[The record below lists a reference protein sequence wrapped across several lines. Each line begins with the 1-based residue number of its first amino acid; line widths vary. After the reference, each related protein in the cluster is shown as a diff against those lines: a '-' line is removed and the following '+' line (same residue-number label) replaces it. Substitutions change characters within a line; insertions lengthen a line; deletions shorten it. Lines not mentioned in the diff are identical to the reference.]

1 MIEFKPVRLED
12 KQIIERHTMPSGI
25 LNCDLAFANMYC
37 WQAMYHSAWAVI
49 DGFLV
54 IRFHIGGSEKIG
66 YKIRE
71 AQKNKIPYMLVVG
84 EKEAETDS
92 VSVRTRKGTDGGAM
106 SVDEFVQMICEEIR
120 EKRR

>member
-1 MIEFKPVRLED
+1 
-12 KQIIERHTMPSGI
+12 
-25 LNCDLAFANMYC
+25 
-37 WQAMYHSAWAVI
+37 
-49 DGFLV
+49 
-54 IRFHIGGSEKIG
+54 
-66 YKIRE
+66 
-71 AQKNKIPYMLVVG
+71 MLVVG

>member
-1 MIEFKPVRLED
+1 MDFTRFCKSLPV
-12 KQIIERHTMPSGI
+12 I
-25 LNCDLAFANMYC
+25 LLCASLLCAC
-37 WQAMYHSAWAVI
+37 
-49 DGFLV
+49 
-54 IRFHIGGSEKIG
+54 GGDD
-66 YKIRE
+66 
-71 AQKNKIPYMLVVG
+71 G